1 MKIILLE
8 KIEKLGQLGDIVNVK
23 TGYARNFLLPAE
35 KALRATDE
43 NLKYFES
50 KAVEIRKKNDKDM
63 ANASKLS
70 EGIDEKTFIVIRQ
83 AGENGQLFGSVTT
96 RDIAN
101 ILSENGLASI
111 TRNQV
116 SLIEPIK
123 SLGIINVRINLHPE
137 VSVIIKLNIAR
148 TSEEAE
154 LQEKGLL
161 DSVLVEVSE
170 EESVVDVFE
179 EGTDVNIE
187 KEADQV
193 LASENKSEEIL
204 DEKKEEEIVKTEEK

>member
-8 KIEKLGQLGDIVNVK
+8 KIEKLGQLGDVVIVKN
-23 TGYARNFLLPAE
+23 GYARNFLLPKA

-50 KAVEIRKKNDKDM
+50 KSVEIRKKNDTEM
-63 ANASKLS
+63 ASAAKLS
-70 EGIDEKTFIVIRQ
+70 ESINNKTFVVLRQ

-101 ILSENGLASI
+101 ILSEDGIPEI

-116 SLIEPIK
+116 SLLDPIK
-123 SLGIINVRINLHPE
+123 ALGIVDVRIDLHPE

-148 TSEEAE
+148 TSEEADM
-154 LQEKGLL
+154 QEKGTLSNL
-161 DSVLVEVSE
+161 DTENTE
-170 EESVVDVFE
+170 IDSVVDVFE
-179 EGTDVNIE
+179 EGVEINKDDSQDDAPSAESSEDVNEDIAE
-187 KEADQV
+187 DEA
-193 LASENKSEEIL
+193 NKKDPE
-204 DEKKEEEIVKTEEK
+204 

>member
-8 KIEKLGQLGDIVNVK
+8 KIEKLGQLGDVVIVKN
-23 TGYARNFLLPAE
+23 GYARNFLLPKA

-50 KAVEIRKKNDKDM
+50 KSVEIRKKNDTEM
-63 ANASKLS
+63 ASAAKLS
-70 EGIDEKTFIVIRQ
+70 ESINNKTFVVLRQ

-101 ILSENGLASI
+101 ILSEDGIPEI

-116 SLIEPIK
+116 SLLDPIK
-123 SLGIINVRINLHPE
+123 ALGIVDVRIDLHPE

-148 TSEEAE
+148 TSEEADM
-154 LQEKGLL
+154 QEKGTLSNL
-161 DSVLVEVSE
+161 DTENTE
-170 EESVVDVFE
+170 IDSVVDVFE
-179 EGTDVNIE
+179 EGVEINKDDSQDDTPSAESSEDVNEDIAE
-187 KEADQV
+187 DEA
-193 LASENKSEEIL
+193 NKKDPE
-204 DEKKEEEIVKTEEK
+204 

>member
-1 MKIILLE
+1 
-8 KIEKLGQLGDIVNVK
+8 
-23 TGYARNFLLPAE
+23 
-35 KALRATDE
+35 
-43 NLKYFES
+43 
-50 KAVEIRKKNDKDM
+50 M

-123 SLGIINVRINLHPE
+123 SLGIINVRIDLHPE

>member
-123 SLGIINVRINLHPE
+123 SLGIINVRIDLHPE

-193 LASENKSEEIL
+193 LAS
-204 DEKKEEEIVKTEEK
+204 